1 MRAFSKEMSIIVFVK
16 GINIMYEL
24 FGKNIFNEVEYLG
37 KFHNQSSLLEAY
49 DCFWGMGYKNLKYC
63 LSR

>member
-1 MRAFSKEMSIIVFVK
+1 
-16 GINIMYEL
+16 MYEL

-49 DCFWGMGYKNLKYC
+49 DCYWGMGYKNLKYC